1 MHKKHLPRQEAIDDL
16 SLLPVNTLAVIM
28 SVASDLQLL
37 QNATDTVI
45 SPEELDRK
53 LALGRPLRVKL
64 GLDPTRPD
72 LTLGHAVVFQKL
84 RQFQDLGHE
93 AHLVIGDFTATIGDP
108 SGRSALRPQLTR
120 EEVEANATTYL
131 EQAFRVI
138 DKSKTVIHRNSSWFD
153 RMSFEDVLILTRKM
167 TVARMLERDDFSKR
181 YQANAPISIVE
192 FLYPLVQGHD
202 SVKLVSDVELGG
214 RDQLFNMLVG
224 RQLQKDAGQEE
235 QVVIC
240 MPLLVGTD
248 GTQKMSKSLD
258 NYIAFNDPPKEM
270 FGKIMSIADDLM
282 WSYFT
287 LLLGKSPEEIGA
299 MKKEHPMEM
308 KKLLAE
314 TLTARFHSP
323 EDGRRER
330 AAFEQVFSRHETPD
344 DMPEVT
350 WSSVQSGAGEPT
362 LLDALN
368 ASGLLPSKKEAR
380 RLIQQG
386 AVKIDGEKIETP
398 EHPLPATAGTRV
410 IQAGKRRF
418 FRLIP

>member
-1 MHKKHLPRQEAIDDL
+1 MHKKLLPRQEAIADL
-16 SLLPVNTLAVIM
+16 SPLPVNTLAVIM

-181 YQANAPISIVE
+181 YQANTPISIVE

-202 SVKLVSDVELGG
+202 SVMLVSDVELGG

-270 FGKIMSIADDLM
+270 FGKVMSIGDDLM

-287 LLLGKSPEEIGA
+287 LLLGKSPEEIAA

-308 KKLLAE
+308 KKSLAE
-314 TLTARFHSP
+314 SLTARFHSP
-323 EDGRRER
+323 EDGRHER
-330 AAFEQVFSRHETPD
+330 AVFEQVFSRHETPD
-344 DMPEVT
+344 EMPEVT
-350 WSSVQSGAGEPT
+350 WSSVHSGAGEPT

-386 AVKIDGEKIETP
+386 AVKIDGEKINTP
-398 EHPLPATAGTRV
+398 EYPLPAPSRPCV

>member
-1 MHKKHLPRQEAIDDL
+1 MHKKLLPRQETIAKL
-16 SLLPVNTLAVIM
+16 SSLPVNTLAAVM
-28 SVASDLQLL
+28 SVASDLQLI
-37 QNATDTVI
+37 QTAAEAVI
-45 SPEELDRK
+45 SPEELDKK
-53 LALGRPLRVKL
+53 LSLGRPLRVKF

-108 SGRSALRPQLTR
+108 SGRSSLRPQLTR
-120 EEVEANATTYL
+120 EEVEANAATYL

-138 DKSKTVIHRNSSWFD
+138 DKSKTVIHRNSTWFD

-167 TVARMLERDDFSKR
+167 TVARMLERDDFAKR
-181 YQANAPISIVE
+181 YRANTPISIVE
-192 FLYPLVQGHD
+192 FLYPLVQGRD
-202 SVKLVSDVELGG
+202 SVELVSDVELGG
-214 RDQLFNMLVG
+214 SDQLFNMLVG

-248 GTQKMSKSLD
+248 GVRKMSKSLD

-270 FGKIMSIADDLM
+270 FGKLMSIGDDLM

-287 LLLGKSPEEIGA
+287 LLLGKTAEEIDS
-299 MKKEHPMEM
+299 MKREHPMEM

-314 TLTARFHSP
+314 SLTARFYSA
-323 EDGRRER
+323 EDARRER
-330 AAFEQVFSRHETPD
+330 GAFEQVFSRNELPD
-344 DMPEVT
+344 DMPDLA
-350 WSSVQSGAGEPT
+350 WSSLNAGSGDPT

-368 ASGLLPSKKEAR
+368 ASGLLPSRKEAR

-386 AVKIDGEKIETP
+386 AVKIDGEKVTTP
-398 EHPLPATAGTRV
+398 EHPLPALPKARV